1 MCIYPSEANEPTQSK
16 QIAGFLNPTTTDFV
30 QIPFPFH
37 LSC

>member
-1 MCIYPSEANEPTQSK
+1 MSIYPSAVDEPTQSK